1 MDVLI
6 RPMRSTDIEA
16 AEELSAAAFVQLE
29 HEIRRSADPAPLR
42 RPPEQVAPWCERTAH
57 FLETDPKGCWV
68 AERDDTMI
76 GVATSF
82 RRDLSWFLAT
92 YAVLPSQQ
100 GAGVGKAV
108 LDAALSHSV
117 GCLRGM
123 LAASDDPRALRC
135 YQLAGFS
142 LHPQLYLYG
151 VVDRSAIPVIEHV
164 REGTPGDFEL
174 MDSIDRR
181 LRDAAHGVD
190 HPVLSRLHRLLVSD
204 RPTGSGYVYVDAA
217 GQPALL
223 AATNRRTATRLLWE
237 TLASTTP
244 DAEVTIGHVTAA
256 NQWALDVGLAA
267 RLPVRTAGYLAL
279 RGMKPPA
286 PYLHHGVF
294 L

>member
-6 RPMRSTDIEA
+6 RPMRSTDIAA
-16 AEELSAAAFVQLE
+16 AEDVSAEAFLQLE
-29 HEIRRSADPAPLR
+29 RETRRSTDPAPRR
-42 RPPEQVAPWCERTAH
+42 RPTQGVTPWCERTAH

-68 AERDDTMI
+68 AERGDAMI
-76 GVATSF
+76 GFATSF

-92 YAVLPSQQ
+92 YAVLPGHQ
-100 GAGVGKAV
+100 GAGTGKAI

-123 LAASDDPRALRC
+123 LAASDDPRALRR

-142 LHPQLYLYG
+142 LYPQLYLRG

-164 REGTPGDFEL
+164 RDGTPGDFAL

-190 HPVLSRLHRLLVSD
+190 HPVLSRLHHLFVRD
-204 RPTGSGYVYVDAA
+204 RSTGSGYVYVDAE
-217 GQPALL
+217 GQPVLL
-223 AATNRRTATRLLWE
+223 AATNRRTATRLLWVA
-237 TLASTTP
+237 LASSTRGS
-244 DAEVTIGHVTAA
+244 EVTIGHVTAA

-279 RGMKPPA
+279 RGMKPPT